1 MENNFIINENEKRVL
16 KQIFNNSNISRTQ
29 ISKNL
34 ELNKATI
41 SNILNNLKHKRL
53 VNEVGEGNST
63 KSGGRKPI
71 LLEINQKYGYYISMD
86 LTYDSVELMYN
97 YFDATILKQDSYELK
112 DKNVSSILQ
121 ILESNINVSERY
133 DTLHGLL
140 GISISIHG
148 IVDDEQNIINLPFHK
163 NKRST
168 FTNELKSFTNVPVVI
183 ENEANLSALYEK
195 SLYINSNIN
204 NLITLSIHK
213 GIGAGIIINKKLY
226 RGSNGEAGEIGKT
239 LVSESIND
247 NDNKYYKIED
257 ICSQDALIQKINNRL
272 GVTLT
277 FTELIQYYNEG
288 NSIVAREIE
297 QFINKMAVLI
307 HNLNTQFNPDA
318 IYINCPLINE
328 LPNILDEIKK
338 QFSYFSQ
345 ASPIQIHLT
354 TNVKQATLLGGTLAI
369 MQKTLNINNIQMN
382 IK

>member
-1 MENNFIINENEKRVL
+1 MENNFIVNENEKRVL

-41 SNILNNLKHKRL
+41 SNILNNLKHKSL

-97 YFDATILKQDSYELK
+97 YFDATILKQDSYELN

-121 ILESNINVSERY
+121 ILKSNINVSEKY
-133 DTLHGLL
+133 DTLYGLL

-163 NKRST
+163 NEKRT
-168 FTNELKSFTNVPVVI
+168 FTDELKSFTNVPVVI

-239 LVSESIND
+239 LVLESINN
-247 NDNKYYKIED
+247 NDNEYYKIED

-272 GVTLT
+272 GITLT
-277 FTELIQYYNEG
+277 FTELIQYYNDG
-288 NSIVAREIE
+288 NSIVAHEIK
-297 QFINKMAVLI
+297 QFINRMTVLI

-328 LPNILDEIKK
+328 LPNILNEIKE

-345 ASPIQIHLT
+345 GSPFQLHLT

>member
-1 MENNFIINENEKRVL
+1 M
-16 KQIFNNSNISRTQ
+16 
-29 ISKNL
+29 
-34 ELNKATI
+34 
-41 SNILNNLKHKRL
+41 
-53 VNEVGEGNST
+53 
-63 KSGGRKPI
+63 
-71 LLEINQKYGYYISMD
+71 
-86 LTYDSVELMYN
+86 
-97 YFDATILKQDSYELK
+97 
-112 DKNVSSILQ
+112 
-121 ILESNINVSERY
+121 
-133 DTLHGLL
+133 
-140 GISISIHG
+140 
-148 IVDDEQNIINLPFHK
+148 
-163 NKRST
+163 
-168 FTNELKSFTNVPVVI
+168 
-183 ENEANLSALYEK
+183 
-195 SLYINSNIN
+195 
-204 NLITLSIHK
+204 ITLSIHK

-297 QFINKMAVLI
+297 HFINKIAVLI

-338 QFSYFSQ
+338 QFSHFSQ
-345 ASPIQIHLT
+345 ASPIPIHLT

>member
-1 MENNFIINENEKRVL
+1 MENNLIVNENEKRVL

-41 SNILNNLKHKRL
+41 SNILNNLKHKSL

-121 ILESNINVSERY
+121 ILKSNINVSEKH

-163 NKRST
+163 NERST
-168 FTNELKSFTNVPVVI
+168 FTDELKSFTNVPVVI

-195 SLYINSNIN
+195 SLYINSNIA

-213 GIGAGIIINKKLY
+213 GIGAGIVINKKLY

-239 LVSESIND
+239 LVLGSIND
-247 NDNKYYKIED
+247 NGNKYYKIED

-272 GVTLT
+272 GAALT
-277 FTELIQYYNEG
+277 FTELIQYYNAG
-288 NSIVAREIE
+288 NSIVAQEIE
-297 QFINKMAVLI
+297 QFINRMAVLI

-328 LPNILDEIKK
+328 LPNILNEIKK